1 MPVSVVVAEPSD
13 GVSASCTS
21 SPHAARDS
29 GTQRVKERILS
40 SRMARLY
47 RASAERNS
55 VSAVRSTITRIS
67 SGSLAL
73 VLVVCQPTSEIPVRT
88 EGQST
93 PTQELAADDVNLIRF
108 ACEGFDAAVAAD
120 APNDRLLS
128 HTAAHAVELGGPAVE
143 LATRRW
149 ALLPPQALLEE
160 IDRYEQAGADPEQCA
175 GLRSHLERLAIL
187 AGSQ

>member
-1 MPVSVVVAEPSD
+1 M
-13 GVSASCTS
+13 
-21 SPHAARDS
+21 
-29 GTQRVKERILS
+29 
-40 SRMARLY
+40 
-47 RASAERNS
+47 
-55 VSAVRSTITRIS
+55 RSTITRIS
-67 SGSLAL
+67 AASLAL
-73 VLVVCQPTSEIPVRT
+73 VLVVCQPTSETPVRT
-88 EGQST
+88 EAQST
-93 PTQELAADDVNLIRF
+93 PTPEPAANDANLIRY

-160 IDRYEQAGADPEQCA
+160 IDRYEQTGADPERCA
-175 GLRSHLERLAIL
+175 SLRSHLERLTIL